1 MSYVQFLTQNARW
14 LAGGF
19 LLTFF
24 SSFGQTFFISLSGGA
39 IRTEYDLTNGEWGTL
54 YMLATLGSAMTLPFL
69 GRIVDHVSVAKTVL
83 ITVPALVL
91 ATFLMSVSHSII
103 LLVVILY
110 ALRLF
115 GQGMMTHISITAM
128 GRWYTAQ
135 RGRAVSV
142 AVVGHQA
149 GEALLPIV
157 FVYALLVTGW
167 RGTWLMSAVFVAVV
181 ALPVIYALMRV
192 ERVPSQQEISDEART
207 SLRQW
212 TRAEVMRDV
221 LFWSICI
228 AVLAP
233 AFIGTTLFFHQ
244 DYLIELRGWDKL
256 QYSLSF
262 TVMAIMTFSF
272 ALISGYT
279 IDRFSAISHL
289 PFFLIPLAAACIA
302 MWAIESVVGSF
313 VFMGL
318 LGISYG
324 ISSTLFGALWPEIYG
339 TKHLGSI
346 RSIIIALMV
355 FGTALGPGLTGFL
368 IDLNVSYPAQILTMG
383 IYCLA
388 ASAIMLFVSR
398 QVKQRLQQENN
409 PE

>member
-83 ITVPALVL
+83 ITIPALVL

-128 GRWYTAQ
+128 GRWYSAQ

>member
-1 MSYVQFLTQNARW
+1 
-14 LAGGF
+14 
-19 LLTFF
+19 
-24 SSFGQTFFISLSGGA
+24 
-39 IRTEYDLTNGEWGTL
+39 
-54 YMLATLGSAMTLPFL
+54 MLATLGSAMTLPFL
-69 GRIVDHVSVAKTVL
+69 GRIVDHVSVAKTIL

-91 ATFLMSVSHSII
+91 ATFLMSISNSII
-103 LLVVILY
+103 LLVLILY

-128 GRWYTAQ
+128 GRWYSAQ

-167 RGTWLMSAVFVAVV
+167 RGTWLMSAVFIAVV
-181 ALPVIYALMRV
+181 ALPIIYALMRV

-244 DYLIELRGWDKL
+244 DYLIDLRGWDKL
-256 QYSLSF
+256 QFSLSF

-279 IDRFSAISHL
+279 IDRFSAVSHL

-302 MWAIESVVGSF
+302 MWAIESVFGSF
-313 VFMGL
+313 LFMGL

-324 ISSTLFGALWPEIYG
+324 ISSTLFGALWPEVYG

-398 QVKQRLQQENN
+398 RVKQRLQQENN

>member
-14 LAGGF
+14 LTGGF

-83 ITVPALVL
+83 ITIPALVL

-128 GRWYTAQ
+128 GRWYSAQ

-388 ASAIMLFVSR
+388 ASAIPNTIKAMMIER
-398 QVKQRLQQENN
+398 
-409 PE
+409 